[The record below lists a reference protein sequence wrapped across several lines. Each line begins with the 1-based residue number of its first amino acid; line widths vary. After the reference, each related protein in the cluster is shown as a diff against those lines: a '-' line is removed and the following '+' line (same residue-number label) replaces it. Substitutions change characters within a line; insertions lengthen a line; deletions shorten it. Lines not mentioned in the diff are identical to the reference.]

1 MGRGRAGGSERLD
14 DRDHAGAQAL
24 LLAGLVRDRPE
35 NLRPRELD
43 RSFHID

>member
-24 LLAGLVRDRPE
+24 LLAGRHGHQLADGSPM
-35 NLRPRELD
+35 PP
-43 RSFHID
+43 